1 MVGAADDARRGGG
14 GTIDERRGGAANDA
28 RLTLVISANNGGGGG
43 SGASPGGGEPRSEA
57 AFQRGFSS
65 VPVDGFLAS
74 TVGRVEMCG
83 VGVACIRLQDGAL
96 PRELW
101 KSRQGF
107 ACPPPATRLMR
118 APVFRHLVGASALI
132 DEIYTYVPVHSRPPK
147 ISTPGCSSWA
157 GSWWRPKNFLA
168 LKREDLARALRA
180 ALRARSASR
189 MIWGFISV
197 WGLNMGLND

>member
-28 RLTLVISANNGGGGG
+28 RLTLVISANNGGGG

-101 KSRQGF
+101 KIISARLRPV
-107 ACPPPATRLMR
+107 CPPRHAAYKYGSLNESARLSSFGGR
-118 APVFRHLVGASALI
+118 L
-132 DEIYTYVPVHSRPPK
+132 DEITYVPVHSRPPPYK
-147 ISTPGCSSWA
+147 
-157 GSWWRPKNFLA
+157 
-168 LKREDLARALRA
+168 
-180 ALRARSASR
+180 
-189 MIWGFISV
+189 
-197 WGLNMGLND
+197 